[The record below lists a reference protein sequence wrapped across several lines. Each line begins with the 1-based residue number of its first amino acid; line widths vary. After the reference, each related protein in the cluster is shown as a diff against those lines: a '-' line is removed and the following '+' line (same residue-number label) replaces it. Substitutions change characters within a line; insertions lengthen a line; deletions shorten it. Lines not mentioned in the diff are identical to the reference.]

1 MFAPSGPSPPPDQ
14 SANPSPGP
22 SRGSPPS
29 SPQGNESSTPNS
41 SSTGQTPPPTGDVA
55 SMPLYLR
62 MFMDKYLGLTI
73 EVLDAMG
80 ANQQS
85 ITMDGVKITT
95 RVSGQQGD
103 SVITQTS
110 DTVSIDA
117 RNFRVN
123 ADSIRLTSTTGTSL
137 QSMGQTNV
145 SSLSDISLSSP
156 GSISSSGLNGITLNG
171 MSVSMNA
178 MQSISMLAIG
188 GGIAACGAAG
198 GVQIMGSDIS
208 MTGLSVSIAA
218 PTTAITSANL
228 NFAAVP
234 SPPQGSAASSS
245 SSAAK
250 GASGAAKVSSG
261 ALSAS
266 GSAYGMSNGSGA
278 GSASGAPDTGGLLNL
293 SASGAFSQGGS
304 SGSRG
309 SSGLPGS
316 SGTLANPL
324 ANLPANS
331 WANYISPASLSSNLS
346 GWIGSDPYAV
356 GNGMYDSFTSGL
368 SSNPSPMGFL
378 KSYNAASSQ
387 LTKAAAQSLKKQ
399 LDAAAPL
406 LAGYAIGL
414 PILLAG
420 YMAVEYLSA
429 CSKVSAKISSGSLT
443 AGDLMAFTNV
453 GFKAIGD
460 IAMALIK
467 LLDTPLM
474 GGEEDTNSIMPGL
487 KPGDTD
493 AVSALMD
500 KLVPPKET
508 GGSPM
513 SGTILQQNSSVLATI
528 LGKIQKK
535 KMSPPPSQG
544 GDQSSQKGDQK
555 QGQGQNQS
563 QGGPKGDEKS
573 GSKGTPQKGQPNGP
587 QNGQQNGSQS
597 GAPKGDSG
605 IPSSS
610 PLPFGQ
616 PPSSPLNVSDPGN
629 TLNGGQNS
637 SNPGNQGPP
646 GTPMSPSG
654 PSPTGDPS
662 QTQSG
667 VPDPGS
673 QTPSD
678 PKSSE
683 DSGSSEIP
691 TIQSLIAKVNPA
703 VLSQMAPELTA
714 LAMKNLGKLLGPVG
728 FLSVLHD
735 IPGIKDLMAGNSEL
749 AALAQSLLP
758 PGFLPSPSKEG
769 ESTQSNGTTPS
780 ESSPASD
787 PSAPS
792 GQPTTP
798 PAAPIPSGA
807 PTGEAVSPPGSIN
820 SPQPGAPSAAP
831 PSDGSFGNPSSA
843 PPTPEEEGTMTGS
856 SEGDLE
862 SLLTLGGLMRNQWS
876 LGLMSMDQVLSS
888 LLPRGPLSELAAS
901 ESQGGPKGGAPPSS
915 PPSGPETPSKTP
927 GTPPQNAGPQTPS
940 SPSTPGESGSS
951 SDDGGIDAAINE
963 VFSPTIQC
971 LGPLGVG
978 AQGARSLIKNPLELV
993 KSGFSS
999 LSSAYAEQFN
1009 SMLKG
1014 DLATPTMPDTE
1025 SMMKGG
1031 TGGGG
1036 TLLDEMKKKG
1046 SLLDGDYG
1054 TQFHKVLEKTYGNP
1068 IKALSVTLNPMDTM
1082 MLMSGHVQ
1090 GMMMKERQPFEA
1102 ASTFTMAAQPK
1113 TAQSDAELSSMM
1125 QYGENMLQAQQQL
1138 ASFMKDL
1145 LTKST
1150 AKMLTDM
1157 KADKK
1162 SAPPAKTPPPSDT
1175 KEAAQPTAPQ
1185 NSGPPAPSRAQG
1197 SPTNPPLGKTPAP
1210 GSPQGNANAS

>member
-1 MFAPSGPSPPPDQ
+1 MPFPDD
-14 SANPSPGP
+14 SSRAANQPGTPSPGP
-22 SRGSPPS
+22 SQEGNPS
-29 SPQGNESSTPNS
+29 SPRSDGGSNSNS
-41 SSTGQTPPPTGDVA
+41 SSSGQTTSATGDVA
-55 SMPLYLR
+55 SKPLYLR

-123 ADSIRLTSTTGTSL
+123 ADNIRLTSTTGTSL

-208 MTGLSVSIAA
+208 MTGLSVSISA

-228 NFAAVP
+228 NFAAIP
-234 SPPQGSAASSS
+234 SLPQGSAASSS

-266 GSAYGMSNGSGA
+266 GAAHGMSNGSGA
-278 GSASGAPDTGGLLNL
+278 GGTSGAPDTGGLLNL
-293 SASGAFSQGGS
+293 SAAGAFSQSGSGSSNGS
-304 SGSRG
+304 SGMPEQGRS
-309 SSGLPGS
+309 
-316 SGTLANPL
+316 LANPL

-331 WANYISPASLSSNLS
+331 WANYISPASLSSSMS
-346 GWIGSDPYAV
+346 GWLGTDPAAV
-356 GNGMYDSFTSGL
+356 GNGMYGSFTSGL
-368 SSNPSPMGFL
+368 ASNPTPMGFL

-406 LAGYAIGL
+406 LAGYGWGL

-420 YMAVEYLSA
+420 YVAVEFLSS

-443 AGDLMAFTNV
+443 AGDLMGFTNI

-460 IAMALIK
+460 IAMALLK

-487 KPGDTD
+487 KPGDSD
-493 AVSALMD
+493 AVASLMD
-500 KLVPPKET
+500 KLIPPKET

-535 KMSPPPSQG
+535 KMSPPPSQSSDTSSKSGSEKQGQNGTQGAQKG
-544 GDQSSQKGDQK
+544 GAKGTQQSSQENGS
-555 QGQGQNQS
+555 QNGS
-563 QGGPKGDEKS
+563 PKS
-573 GSKGTPQKGQPNGP
+573 TPGTPQPTPLPFGTPPPSLP
-587 QNGQQNGSQS
+587 QTGEPTS
-597 GAPKGDSG
+597 
-605 IPSSS
+605 PSSS
-610 PLPFGQ
+610 P
-616 PPSSPLNVSDPGN
+616 N
-629 TLNGGQNS
+629 
-637 SNPGNQGPP
+637 
-646 GTPMSPSG
+646 
-654 PSPTGDPS
+654 PTGDPS
-662 QTQSG
+662 QLPPGVQDPSG
-667 VPDPGS
+667 P
-673 QTPSD
+673 TPSE
-678 PKSSE
+678 S
-683 DSGSSEIP
+683 DSAANSDSSEIP
-691 TIQSLIAKVNPA
+691 TIQSLIAKVNPT
-703 VLSQMAPELTA
+703 VLSQMAPELTS
-714 LAMKNLGKLLGPVG
+714 LAMKNLAKMLGPVG

-735 IPGIKDLMAGNSEL
+735 VPGLKDLMAGNSEL
-749 AALAQSLLP
+749 AALAQTLLP
-758 PGFLPSPSKEG
+758 PGFLPIPSENRDPTT
-769 ESTQSNGTTPS
+769 SQGTTPS
-780 ESSPASD
+780 DGA
-787 PSAPS
+787 APS
-792 GQPTTP
+792 EPGPGNDSTT
-798 PAAPIPSGA
+798 S
-807 PTGEAVSPPGSIN
+807 
-820 SPQPGAPSAAP
+820 
-831 PSDGSFGNPSSA
+831 
-843 PPTPEEEGTMTGS
+843 GS
-856 SEGDLE
+856 SDADLD

-888 LLPRGPLSELAAS
+888 LMPRGPLADLAAS
-901 ESQGGPKGGAPPSS
+901 ASSNGSQGGNPPSS
-915 PPSGPETPSKTP
+915 PQSNPQSPGKKTSEPPQGGGPES
-927 GTPPQNAGPQTPS
+927 PS
-940 SPSTPGESGSS
+940 SPSPPSDSASS
-951 SDDGGIDAAINE
+951 SDDDGGIDAAINE

-978 AQGARSLIKNPLELV
+978 AQGARSLINNPLALV
-993 KSGFSS
+993 QSGFSS
-999 LSSAYAEQFN
+999 LSSTFADSA
-1009 SMLKG
+1009 SSLLKG
-1014 DLATPTMPDTE
+1014 DLSKPTMPDSE

-1031 TGGGG
+1031 SGGG

-1082 MLMSGHVQ
+1082 ALMSGHVQ
-1090 GMMMKERQPFEA
+1090 GMMMKDRQPFEA

-1125 QYGENMLQAQQQL
+1125 QYGENLLQAQQQL

-1150 AKMLTDM
+1150 AKMLSDM

-1162 SAPPAKTPPPSDT
+1162 SAPPAKTPPPSDA
-1175 KEAAQPTAPQ
+1175 KDAAQDRTSA
-1185 NSGPPAPSRAQG
+1185 
-1197 SPTNPPLGKTPAP
+1197 L
-1210 GSPQGNANAS
+1210 PQGNGNAP

>member
-1 MFAPSGPSPPPDQ
+1 
-14 SANPSPGP
+14 
-22 SRGSPPS
+22 
-29 SPQGNESSTPNS
+29 
-41 SSTGQTPPPTGDVA
+41 
-55 SMPLYLR
+55 

-123 ADSIRLTSTTGTSL
+123 ADNIRLTSTTGTSL

-145 SSLSDISLSSP
+145 TSLSDISLSSP

-178 MQSISMLAIG
+178 MQSISMVAIG

-208 MTGLSVSIAA
+208 MTGLSVSISA

-228 NFAAVP
+228 NFAAIP
-234 SPPQGSAASSS
+234 SIPQGSAASSS

-261 ALSAS
+261 VLSAS
-266 GSAYGMSNGSGA
+266 GAAHGMSSGSGA
-278 GSASGAPDTGGLLNL
+278 GGTSGAPDTGGLLNL
-293 SASGAFSQGGS
+293 SASGAFSQSGS
-304 SGSRG
+304 SGSNG
-309 SSGLPGS
+309 SSGIPNKGS
-316 SGTLANPL
+316 SLANPL
-324 ANLPANS
+324 TNLPANS
-331 WANYISPASLSSNLS
+331 WANYISPTSLSSSMS
-346 GWIGSDPYAV
+346 GWLGTDPAAV
-356 GNGMYDSFTSGL
+356 GNGMYGSFTSGL
-368 SSNPSPMGFL
+368 ANNPTPMGLL

-406 LAGYAIGL
+406 LAGYGWGL

-420 YMAVEYLSA
+420 YVAVEFLST
-429 CSKVSAKISSGSLT
+429 CSNVSAKISSGSLT
-443 AGDLMAFTNV
+443 AGDLM
-453 GFKAIGD
+453 GFANIGPKAIGD
-460 IAMALIK
+460 IAMALVK

-474 GGEEDTNSIMPGL
+474 GGDEDTNSIMPGL
-487 KPGDTD
+487 KPGDSD
-493 AVSALMD
+493 AVSSLMD
-500 KLVPPKET
+500 KLIPPKET

-535 KMSPPPSQG
+535 KMSPPASQSSESNSQSGDEKQSQKGTQG
-544 GDQSSQKGDQK
+544 GKRGGAKGTQQSSQE
-555 QGQGQNQS
+555 
-563 QGGPKGDEKS
+563 GGS
-573 GSKGTPQKGQPNGP
+573 
-587 QNGQQNGSQS
+587 QNGSPKS
-597 GAPKGDSG
+597 GPGTPPAT
-605 IPSSS
+605 
-610 PLPFGQ
+610 PLPFGA
-616 PPSSPLNVSDPGN
+616 PPSALP
-629 TLNGGQNS
+629 
-637 SNPGNQGPP
+637 
-646 GTPMSPSG
+646 PSG
-654 PSPTGDPS
+654 PNSTSDPS

-667 VPDPGS
+667 VQSPEG

-678 PKSSE
+678 SDSAPNSDASE
-683 DSGSSEIP
+683 VP
-691 TIQSLIAKVNPA
+691 TIQSLIAKINPT
-703 VLSQMAPELTA
+703 VISQMAPELTS
-714 LAMKNLGKLLGPVG
+714 LAMKNLAKMLGPVG

-735 IPGIKDLMAGNSEL
+735 VPGIKDLMAGNSEL
-749 AALAQSLLP
+749 AALAQALLP
-758 PGFLPSPSKEG
+758 PGFLPMPSENRDPK
-769 ESTQSNGTTPS
+769 TSNGT
-780 ESSPASD
+780 A
-787 PSAPS
+787 
-792 GQPTTP
+792 
-798 PAAPIPSGA
+798 
-807 PTGEAVSPPGSIN
+807 
-820 SPQPGAPSAAP
+820 
-831 PSDGSFGNPSSA
+831 PSDGAAPTPSSPSSPLQGSSSVDPSSA
-843 PPTPEEEGTMTGS
+843 PATPSSPQPDAVDGTPPTDGQFGTPS
-856 SEGDLE
+856 PAEPSPGDDSAANGASDADLD

-888 LLPRGPLSELAAS
+888 LMPRGPLADLAAS
-901 ESQGGPKGGAPPSS
+901 ASSNGSQGGKQPSS
-915 PPSGPETPSKTP
+915 PQSNPQSPDARPSE
-927 GTPPQNAGPQTPS
+927 PPQDEGPQSSS
-940 SPSTPGESGSS
+940 SPSPPSDSGSS

-978 AQGARSLIKNPLELV
+978 AQGARALIKNPLDLV
-993 KSGFSS
+993 QSGFSS
-999 LSSAYAEQFN
+999 LSSTYADSIS

-1014 DLATPTMPDTE
+1014 DLSSPTMPDSE

-1031 TGGGG
+1031 SGGG

-1082 MLMSGHVQ
+1082 SLMSGHVQ
-1090 GMMMKERQPFEA
+1090 GMMMKDRQPFEA

-1125 QYGENMLQAQQQL
+1125 QYGENLLQVQQQL

-1145 LTKST
+1145 LSKST
-1150 AKMLTDM
+1150 SKMLSDM
-1157 KADKK
+1157 KSGKK
-1162 SAPPAKTPPPSDT
+1162 SAPPAKTPPTSDA
-1175 KEAAQPTAPQ
+1175 KDAAQSTTK
-1185 NSGPPAPSRAQG
+1185 PPSSAPS
-1197 SPTNPPLGKTPAP
+1197 
-1210 GSPQGNANAS
+1210 QGNGNAP

>member
-1 MFAPSGPSPPPDQ
+1 MTSPDD
-14 SANPSPGP
+14 SSRAANQPGTPSPGP
-22 SRGSPPS
+22 SQGRNPS
-29 SPQGNESSTPNS
+29 SPPIDGGSTSNS
-41 SSTGQTPPPTGDVA
+41 SSSGQTTPSTGDVA
-55 SMPLYLR
+55 SKPLYLR

-123 ADSIRLTSTTGTSL
+123 ADNIRLTSTTGTSL

-208 MTGLSVSIAA
+208 MTGLSVSISA

-228 NFAAVP
+228 NFAAIP

-266 GSAYGMSNGSGA
+266 GAAHGMSNGSGA
-278 GSASGAPDTGGLLNL
+278 GGTSGAPDTGGLLNL
-293 SASGAFSQGGS
+293 SAAGAFSQSGSGSSNGS
-304 SGSRG
+304 SGMPEQGRS
-309 SSGLPGS
+309 
-316 SGTLANPL
+316 LANPL

-331 WANYISPASLSSNLS
+331 WANYISPASLSSSMS
-346 GWIGSDPYAV
+346 GWLGTDPAAV
-356 GNGMYDSFTSGL
+356 GSGMYGSFTSGL
-368 SSNPSPMGFL
+368 SSNPTPMGLL

-406 LAGYAIGL
+406 LAGYGWGL

-420 YMAVEYLSA
+420 YVAVEFLSS

-443 AGDLMAFTNV
+443 AGDLMGFTNI
-453 GFKAIGD
+453 GTKAMGD
-460 IAMALIK
+460 IVMALVK

-487 KPGDTD
+487 KPGDSD
-493 AVSALMD
+493 AVSSLMD
-500 KLVPPKET
+500 KLIPPKET

-535 KMSPPPSQG
+535 KMSPPASQSSDTSSKSGSEKQGQNGTQGAQKG
-544 GDQSSQKGDQK
+544 GAKGTQQSSQE
-555 QGQGQNQS
+555 NN
-563 QGGPKGDEKS
+563 
-573 GSKGTPQKGQPNGP
+573 GS
-587 QNGQQNGSQS
+587 QNGSPKN
-597 GAPKGDSG
+597 APGT
-605 IPSSS
+605 PPPS
-610 PLPFGQ
+610 PLPFGA
-616 PPSSPLNVSDPGN
+616 PPSSLPQTGEP
-629 TLNGGQNS
+629 T
-637 SNPGNQGPP
+637 
-646 GTPMSPSG
+646 SPSS
-654 PSPTGDPS
+654 SPNSTGDPS
-662 QTQSG
+662 QTQDG
-667 VPDPGS
+667 NQDPDG
-673 QTPSD
+673 QTASD
-678 PKSSE
+678 SNSAANS
-683 DSGSSEIP
+683 DSSEIP
-691 TIQSLIAKVNPA
+691 TIQSLIAKVSPT
-703 VLSQMAPELTA
+703 VLSQMAPELTS
-714 LAMKNLGKLLGPVG
+714 LAMRNLAKMLGPVG

-735 IPGIKDLMAGNSEL
+735 VPGLKDLMAGNSEL

-758 PGFLPSPSKEG
+758 PGFLPIPSENRDSTTSQGTSPSDG
-769 ESTQSNGTTPS
+769 AAPS
-780 ESSPASD
+780 ESSSGSPLQGS
-787 PSAPS
+787 PS
-792 GQPTTP
+792 T
-798 PAAPIPSGA
+798 
-807 PTGEAVSPPGSIN
+807 V
-820 SPQPGAPSAAP
+820 
-831 PSDGSFGNPSSA
+831 PSSA
-843 PPTPEEEGTMTGS
+843 PGTPSSPQPDAAPPTDGQFGTPSSSEPSAGNDSTASGS
-856 SEGDLE
+856 SDADLD

-888 LLPRGPLSELAAS
+888 LMPRGPLADLAAS
-901 ESQGGPKGGAPPSS
+901 ASSNGSQGGKPPSS
-915 PPSGPETPSKTP
+915 SQSNPPSPGKGPSE
-927 GTPPQNAGPQTPS
+927 PPQGEGPQSPS
-940 SPSTPGESGSS
+940 SPAPPGDSASS

-978 AQGARSLIKNPLELV
+978 AQGARALIKNPLDLV
-993 KSGFSS
+993 QSGFSS
-999 LSSAYAEQFN
+999 LSSTFSDSAS

-1014 DLATPTMPDTE
+1014 ELSKPTMPNSE

-1031 TGGGG
+1031 SGGGGG

-1082 MLMSGHVQ
+1082 ALMSGHVQ
-1090 GMMMKERQPFEA
+1090 GMMMKDRQPFEA

-1125 QYGENMLQAQQQL
+1125 QYGENLLQVQQQL

-1150 AKMLTDM
+1150 SKMLSDM

-1162 SAPPAKTPPPSDT
+1162 SAPPAKTPPPSDA
-1175 KEAAQPTAPQ
+1175 KDAAQDRT
-1185 NSGPPAPSRAQG
+1185 SAQ
-1197 SPTNPPLGKTPAP
+1197 
-1210 GSPQGNANAS
+1210 PQGNGNAP